1 MFRKKKPETAVIEAG
16 VEEGQKEISKQ
27 EHIVTKTDFPVKC
40 PVITHNFGDLLRYF
54 LYNMS
59 SGMITATVERMV
71 QRELANR
78 HDFPTKLFFSLIA
91 LGIMI
96 FLIFMGAMVFYQAG
110 PGAVQAVQSG
120 ASGAGGALGGVL
132 HG

>member
-1 MFRKKKPETAVIEAG
+1 MFRKKKENEIIEKG
-16 VEEGQKEISKQ
+16 VEEGQRQIQIHE
-27 EHIVTKTDFPVKC
+27 VTKTDFPIKC

-54 LYNMS
+54 LYGMS

-78 HDFPTKLFFSLIA
+78 HDFPIKFVFGAIGI
-91 LGIMI
+91 GIMI
-96 FLIFMGAMVFYQAG
+96 FLMCMGYVILT
-110 PGAVQAVQSG
+110 SG
-120 ASGAGGALGGVL
+120 SGAGPAVQNAVGAAATSAGGAAGVL